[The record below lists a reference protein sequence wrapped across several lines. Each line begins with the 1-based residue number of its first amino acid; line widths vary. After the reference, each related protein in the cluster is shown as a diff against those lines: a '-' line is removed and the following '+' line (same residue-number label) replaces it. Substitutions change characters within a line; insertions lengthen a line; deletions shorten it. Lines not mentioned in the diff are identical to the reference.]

1 MNNLISLRAI
11 RNVRMGMTNSAVI
24 SGEDISGTEVE
35 VTFRLVDIPAVAVSL
50 LCCAAAGAATSPAPG
65 MIVPQSHLRV
75 MQWETGQS
83 KMNGKP
89 LLVLRLLGGS
99 VLTVEFGRE
108 SAVECGEALTR
119 ISRPR

>member
-1 MNNLISLRAI
+1 
-11 RNVRMGMTNSAVI
+11 
-24 SGEDISGTEVE
+24 
-35 VTFRLVDIPAVAVSL
+35 
-50 LCCAAAGAATSPAPG
+50 
-65 MIVPQSHLRV
+65 LRV